1 MMVTIGNLSP
11 GLEYVISVIT
21 KLDTSGQRSPT
32 SVLCT
37 ASPSLITGNQG
48 NSAMYRNYRNIILS
62 LIVTMLLLL

>member
-32 SVLCT
+32 SVLYT

-48 NSAMYRNYRNIILS
+48 NSAMYRNYRNILS